1 MRIHQNR
8 KRTQRLAGC
17 LVLAS
22 AAGLLC
28 LVAALMALWVS
39 SGDAAPGLKPAERLA
54 LAAYLTARDADLART
69 AGADPAPVDFTIE
82 SGETANGVARRLAA
96 QKLVSDSTLLS
107 YYMHYTGLDL
117 KIEAGDFVL
126 RQTMTLK
133 EVAQTLTDAN
143 ARQIS
148 IRIFEGWRLGQ
159 IVAALS
165 GQSALAVSEQA
176 FLALAGPNGHPPS
189 GYAFLD
195 GRPAGAS
202 LEGFLFPD
210 TYLVLPGATADD
222 VVNKMLTNFQAHLP
236 ADYVAAVAG
245 QRLDLYEAVIIASL
259 IEREAVVDDERP
271 EIAAV
276 ILNRLAIGQ
285 PLEID
290 ATVQYV
296 VGTSENWWPPLSG
309 LDFRSIENPYNTYFV
324 KGLPAGPIANPG
336 LSSLL
341 AVAHPAQSRYLYYRA
356 LCDGSGRHA
365 FATTYEEH
373 LANACP

>member
-1 MRIHQNR
+1 
-8 KRTQRLAGC
+8 
-17 LVLAS
+17 
-22 AAGLLC
+22 
-28 LVAALMALWVS
+28 
-39 SGDAAPGLKPAERLA
+39 
-54 LAAYLTARDADLART
+54 
-69 AGADPAPVDFTIE
+69 
-82 SGETANGVARRLAA
+82 
-96 QKLVSDSTLLS
+96 
-107 YYMHYTGLDL
+107 
-117 KIEAGDFVL
+117 VL

-143 ARQIS
+143 ARQVS
-148 IRIFEGWRLGQ
+148 IRVFEGWRLGQ
-159 IVAALS
+159 IVAALRDNA
-165 GQSALAVSEQA
+165 ALAVSEQA
-176 FLALAGPNGHPPS
+176 FLTLAGPNGHPPE
-189 GYAFLD
+189 GYRFLD

-210 TYLVLPGATADD
+210 TYLVSPGASAAD
-222 VVNKMLTNFQAHLP
+222 VINKMLTNFQAHLP
-236 ADYVAAVAG
+236 ADYVAAVAQ
-245 QRLDLYEAVIIASL
+245 QRLDLYQAVTVASL
-259 IEREAVVDDERP
+259 IEREAVVDEERP

-296 VGTSENWWPPLSG
+296 VGTPANWWPPLTG
-309 LDFRSIENPYNTYFV
+309 QDFRSIENPYNTYFV

-341 AVAHPAQSRYLYYRA
+341 AVAHPAQSAYLYYRA
-356 LCDGSGRHA
+356 RCDGSGRHA